1 MTQKTN
7 PESQLK
13 RRDYVTWDTVK
24 QKDKMRRFARQQKG
38 LPLGTWLKTLAIEE
52 VNFIEQ
58 EKV

>member
-13 RRDYVTWDTVK
+13 RRTYVTWDSVY
-24 QKDKMRRFARQQKG
+24 QKKKMEFQARLKG